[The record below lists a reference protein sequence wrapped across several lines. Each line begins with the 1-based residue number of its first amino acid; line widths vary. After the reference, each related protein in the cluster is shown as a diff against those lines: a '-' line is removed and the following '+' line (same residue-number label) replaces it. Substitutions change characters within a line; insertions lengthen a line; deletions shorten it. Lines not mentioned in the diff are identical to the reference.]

1 MPSNLKTVGSNAS
14 VQFHL
19 MKNIFTH
26 QFMADVFPDLL
37 LLLLGDPGT
46 AELLQQNV
54 LVLPN
59 QVGQEVLLLF
69 SQHGLKTKVKAT
81 SKLKH
86 Q

>member
-1 MPSNLKTVGSNAS
+1 
-14 VQFHL
+14 
-19 MKNIFTH
+19 
-26 QFMADVFPDLL
+26 MADIFPDLL

-46 AELLQQNV
+46 AELLQQHV

-86 Q
+86 R